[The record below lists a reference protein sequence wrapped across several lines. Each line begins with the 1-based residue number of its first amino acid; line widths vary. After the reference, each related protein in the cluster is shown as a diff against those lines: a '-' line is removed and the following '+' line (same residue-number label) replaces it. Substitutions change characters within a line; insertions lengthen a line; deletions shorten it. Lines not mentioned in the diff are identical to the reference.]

1 MFRSSRLRLTW
12 TRFVAGLG
20 AFCTAA
26 AASGS
31 APQTPAPQLTLGEVR
46 ASFARVDAEAD
57 GRLDR
62 RQADSGGVSGEQ
74 FQQFDANSDGLL
86 DSEEYLVARQS
97 LAARTGRA
105 VAVDLGAESTRI
117 QAAWRA
123 RSAPG
128 PSARVDL
135 ARRAQPEAQA
145 GRPEI
150 QPSASSAKPATQA
163 PAPANAGARASA
175 GAAPSKP
182 GESPPA
188 IAPGLGLSRL
198 SQGAGVAEPQRSD
211 ASLEERARS
220 AQELILARRKESGAT
235 AREPVV
241 VSPSRGPASRTALA
255 EKSRPSAPSAGRA
268 PRTQQAPPAASGARS
283 SKPRSATG
291 KGGN

>member
-1 MFRSSRLRLTW
+1 MFRSSRLRLPW

-20 AFCTAA
+20 AFCATA

-31 APQTPAPQLTLGEVR
+31 ALQTPPAELDLGEVR
-46 ASFARVDAEAD
+46 ASFARADAESD

-74 FQQFDANSDGLL
+74 FQQFDANTDGLL
-86 DSEEYLVARQS
+86 DAEEYLVARQS

-123 RSAPG
+123 RTQTG

-135 ARRAQPEAQA
+135 ARRVQPVAQP
-145 GRPEI
+145 G
-150 QPSASSAKPATQA
+150 ASGAKPATQT
-163 PAPANAGARASA
+163 PRPDITPPRVSA

-188 IAPGLGLSRL
+188 VAPGLGLSRL
-198 SQGAGVAEPQRSD
+198 SQGAGVAEPQRGD

-220 AQELILARRKESGAT
+220 AQDLILARRKESAAT

-255 EKSRPSAPSAGRA
+255 EKGRPSAPSVGRA
-268 PRTQQAPPAASGARS
+268 PRTQQAPPDAGGARS

>member
-20 AFCTAA
+20 ACCTAA
-26 AASGS
+26 MASGT
-31 APQTPAPQLTLGEVR
+31 ALQAPAPELTLGEVR
-46 ASFARVDAEAD
+46 ASFTRVDAEAD

-62 RQADSGGVSGEQ
+62 RQADSGGVSWEQ
-74 FQQFDANSDGLL
+74 FQQFDANTDGLL
-86 DSEEYLVARQS
+86 DAEEYLVARQS

-123 RSAPG
+123 RSGPG

-135 ARRAQPEAQA
+135 ARRVQPEAQA
-145 GRPEI
+145 G
-150 QPSASSAKPATQA
+150 ASGAKPAAQT
-163 PAPANAGARASA
+163 PAPEIAGSRAPA
-175 GAAPSKP
+175 GAAASKA

-188 IAPGLGLSRL
+188 VAPGLGLSRL

-220 AQELILARRKESGAT
+220 AQDLILARRKESGAT

-255 EKSRPSAPSAGRA
+255 EKNRTSAPSAGRA
-268 PRTQQAPPAASGARS
+268 PRTQQAPPAASGARP